1 MTSENRVQATEVY
14 TKWMTATMASSSQDS
29 GEDVPSGRG
38 DNRDTDAVGHLRAVV
53 DSKADWRKRL
63 DEAEQAM
70 DNVFPGPNGV
80 KYRIGKKIGEG
91 SFGIV
96 YDDEMLSDR
105 EWVPVALKFVRALLS
120 MSFPRLDPKQSSH

>member
-1 MTSENRVQATEVY
+1 
-14 TKWMTATMASSSQDS
+14 
-29 GEDVPSGRG
+29 
-38 DNRDTDAVGHLRAVV
+38 VGHLRAVV

-63 DEAEQAM
+63 DEAKQAM
-70 DNVFPGPNGV
+70 DNVFPGPNGM

-96 YDDEMLSDR
+96 YDGEMLSDR

-120 MSFPRLDPKQSSH
+120 MSFSIWTQSRAHIRTRNHGRLTSLSYGTSTETTKSFTAAVRHLKLLIDVL